1 MHGADAPRP
10 WAASARKERRKAPG
24 RGVQA
29 SGALLVAPLGSE
41 AVTEVRSGRSAPVA
55 LGLLLVLGAAPA
67 QAAEGGL
74 VLVPDWR
81 ILVLLLAVFV
91 GLRYALHPLLVAP
104 LERVLEEREARI
116 EGARARAARIGEEA
130 EQLHTRYREAVQR
143 TRAEAEEARRRA
155 LAEVRSEQQR
165 LTREARA
172 EAERETLRARQEVE
186 SALGDARAGLR
197 DVAEL
202 LAREAAERILGR
214 SLS

>member
-1 MHGADAPRP
+1 ML
-10 WAASARKERRKAPG
+10 
-24 RGVQA
+24 
-29 SGALLVAPLGSE
+29 ALL
-41 AVTEVRSGRSAPVA
+41 
-55 LGLLLVLGAAPA
+55 LGLWAAPA

-91 GLRYALHPLLVAP
+91 GLRYVLHPLLVAP

-116 EGARARAARIGEEA
+116 EGARSRAAQIGDEA
-130 EQLHTRYREAVQR
+130 EQLHGRYREAVDR
-143 TRAEAEEARRRA
+143 TRAETEEARRRA

-165 LTREARA
+165 ITQEARA
-172 EAERETLRARQEVE
+172 EAERETVRARQEVE
-186 SALGDARAGLR
+186 SALAEARGGLR
-197 DVAEL
+197 GVAEV